1 MTREDKIKAG
11 LKFYAIIRRGEH
23 SKTLGGEEGAGQRL
37 GPFAASRD
45 STEKAVETGS
55 RIFRLD
61 RFTFEV
67 CT

>member
-11 LKFYAIIRRGEH
+11 QKFYAIIC
-23 SKTLGGEEGAGQRL
+23 KGEEGAGRRI
-37 GPFAASRD
+37 GPFIASRD

-55 RIFRLD
+55 RKFRLD
-61 RFTFEV
+61 RFTFEI

>member
-11 LKFYAIIRRGEH
+11 QKFYAIICRGEH

-37 GPFAASRD
+37 GPFTASRD
-45 STEKAVETGS
+45 STSITVETGS

-61 RFTFEV
+61 SFTFEV
-67 CT
+67 CI